1 MTRSDD
7 DEFRVR
13 PGPPR
18 SSHRGGE
25 RFVSQVRRQ
34 VSRMGA
40 RAGARRAGG
49 RQFGRGRVAA
59 SLRTA
64 TAPHMRRVVIKARFV
79 KIQPGSQALAQHL
92 RYIERD
98 GVTREGEQ
106 GRTYGS
112 DTDEADVR
120 AFTERSQSDRHQ
132 FRFILSAEDAS
143 ELGELRDFTRTLMCK
158 METDLET
165 RLDWVAVDHHDTDN
179 PHTHI
184 VLRGRADNGQ
194 DLVIAPGYLAHGMR
208 GRACEIV
215 TQWLGPRTEREIAA
229 SLQREVEQE
238 RFTTL
243 DRTLLRQAEV
253 DMAGSVVALD
263 HLRGDAAYQR
273 LLRARLRYLAGMGV
287 AQPTDASHWR
297 LDGQMETTLRRLGE
311 RGDIL
316 RALHRAMRGEARE
329 FVIDACANLAQPL
342 VGRVVGKGLADEL
355 HDAGY
360 LVVDGVDG
368 RAHYVALS
376 PKADLAD
383 YPAGGIVEVRPMAES
398 AADRNI
404 AGLARDGVYRTA
416 DHLATVRGHD
426 SSPDMIVQS
435 HVRRLEALRRAGI
448 VERIEKGI
456 WKVPVDL
463 LARGRTHDLAHRHGV
478 EAVVQSYVPLA
489 QQIASSGATWLDRQL
504 IDGGAALAEAGF
516 GAQARQAMRERTAH
530 LEREGLVERRGG
542 QMVLPS
548 RLLRTL
554 RGREL
559 AAVGKMLQ
567 AETGLIYQPLG
578 EDGQASGVYRRSLML
593 ASGRFAMLDDGLG
606 FTLVPWRPVIEP
618 RLGQSVAATLQAGR
632 VTWEFGR
639 QRAIGR

>member
-1 MTRSDD
+1 MGRADD

-25 RFVSQVRRQ
+25 RFVAQVRRQ
-34 VSRMGA
+34 VSK
-40 RAGARRAGG
+40 AGAQAVGKRAGG

-64 TAPHMRRVVIKARFV
+64 TSPHMRRVVIKARFV
-79 KIQPGSQALAQHL
+79 KVQPGSQALAQHL

-98 GVTREGEQ
+98 GVTREGERGQ
-106 GRTYGS
+106 AYGP
-112 DTDEADVR
+112 DTGEADVR
-120 AFTERSQSDRHQ
+120 AFTERSQGDRHQ
-132 FRFILSAEDAS
+132 FRFIVSAEDAA
-143 ELGELRDFTRTLMCK
+143 ELGELRDFTRTLMRK

-194 DLVIAPGYLAHGMR
+194 DLVIAPDYLAHGMR
-208 GRACEIV
+208 GRASEIV
-215 TQWLGPRTEREIAA
+215 TRWLGLRTEREIAE

-253 DMAGSVVALD
+253 DVVDVD
-263 HLRGDAAYQR
+263 HLRGDMAYQR
-273 LLRARLRYLAGMGV
+273 LLRARLQHLAGMGL
-287 AQPTDASHWR
+287 AQPMDAGHWR

-311 RGDIL
+311 RGDIV
-316 RALHRAMRGEARE
+316 RTLHRAMRGEARE
-329 FVIDACANLAQPL
+329 FVIDAGSVLAQPI
-342 VGRVVGKGLADEL
+342 VGRIVGKGLTDEL

-368 RAHYVALS
+368 RAHYVALP

-398 AADRNI
+398 AADCNI
-404 AGLARDGVYRTA
+404 AGLAREGLYRTA
-416 DHLATVRGHD
+416 DHLAAVRGRD

-448 VERIEKGI
+448 VERVEDGV
-456 WKVPVDL
+456 WKVPADL
-463 LARGRTHDLAHRHGV
+463 LARGRAYDLAHRHGV

-489 QQIASSGATWLDRQL
+489 QQIASPGATWLDRQL
-504 IDGGAALAEAGF
+504 IDGGAALAQAGF
-516 GAQARQAMRERTAH
+516 GAQARQAMQERAAH
-530 LEREGLVERRGG
+530 LEGEGLVQRRGG
-542 QMVLPS
+542 RVVLA
-548 RLLRTL
+548 RGLLRTL

-559 AAVGKMLQ
+559 AAVGKALQ
-567 AETGLIYQPLG
+567 AETGLVYRPLG
-578 EDGQASGVYRRSLML
+578 EDGKASGVYQRSLML

-606 FTLVPWRPVIEP
+606 FSLVPWRPVIEP
-618 RLGQSVAATLQAGR
+618 RLGQSMAATLQTGR

-639 QRAIGR
+639 TKGIGL